1 MDVEWLSDEAIQ
13 TSLHYGQQQ
22 SDLLL
27 GINSA
32 GKLKLPL
39 RLLALP

>member
-13 TSLHYGQQQ
+13 TSWHYGQQQ

-27 GINSA
+27 GMQCRKARAAFKAA
-32 GKLKLPL
+32 GSL
-39 RLLALP
+39 